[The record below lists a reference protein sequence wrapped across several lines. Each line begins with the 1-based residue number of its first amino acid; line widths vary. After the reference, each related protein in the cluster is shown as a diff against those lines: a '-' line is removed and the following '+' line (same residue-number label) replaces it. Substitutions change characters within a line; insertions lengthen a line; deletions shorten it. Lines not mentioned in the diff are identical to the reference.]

1 MPRRKG
7 IGDDDDGSG
16 APLGGFKARL
26 YQARRDK
33 GWSQSE
39 LARRV
44 WGEMEDKRGYMVA
57 KNRDRIS
64 AYESGRSVPER
75 SNLDAIAEALGM
87 SVSELAPDLVMSNPH
102 TLGSDPTGVSIKMV
116 PGGMAHLRIDCVV
129 SSSVA
134 MAVAELIQPSMS

>member
-1 MPRRKG
+1 VDEDNKG
-7 IGDDDDGSG
+7 G
-16 APLGGFKARL
+16 PKGGFKQRL
-26 YQARRDK
+26 YLVRRDK

-87 SVSELAPDLVMSNPH
+87 SVAELAPDLVLSKPH
-102 TLGSDPTGVSIKMV
+102 TLGNDPSGVSVKMV
-116 PGGMAHLRIDCVV
+116 PGGKAHLRVDCVV
-129 SSSVA
+129 SAATA
-134 MAVAELIQPSMS
+134 MAVAEMLIQSMG